1 MGCVQPPLS
10 AKPSR
15 GYGWTCAPCSRRHE
29 EEVDSHEVIRHSTPS
44 NNKPKAPSRARGP
57 GRPRKDRKLAEQEE
71 NAPIKHFGMWPFRY
85 FGSASTVGSFFDD
98 RVLIRDGYAFSP
110 QNPHCSGRHP
120 GSVHSRPAPATFLI
134 GNIADPNDF
143 IFPRIATR
151 TGLKFQAIVP
161 AAPDSTPIPGMGDQ
175 VVCCE

>member
-1 MGCVQPPLS
+1 MKCDRCQNFFHMGCVQPPLS

-44 NNKPKAPSRARGP
+44 NNKPKAPSRTRGP

-98 RVLIRDGYAFSP
+98 RVLIRDVRVLPAESTLFRKTLSVSSFSAGP
-110 QNPHCSGRHP
+110 DRVTGH
-120 GSVHSRPAPATFLI
+120 L
-134 GNIADPNDF
+134 PN
-143 IFPRIATR
+143 REYR
-151 TGLKFQAIVP
+151 R
-161 AAPDSTPIPGMGDQ
+161 S
-175 VVCCE
+175 E

>member
-1 MGCVQPPLS
+1 MKCDRCQNFFHMGCVQPPLS

-44 NNKPKAPSRARGP
+44 NNKPKAPSRTRGP

-98 RVLIRDGYAFSP
+98 RVLIRDVRVLPAESTLFRKTPSVSSFSAGTDRVTG
-110 QNPHCSGRHP
+110 H
-120 GSVHSRPAPATFLI
+120 L
-134 GNIADPNDF
+134 PN
-143 IFPRIATR
+143 REYR
-151 TGLKFQAIVP
+151 R
-161 AAPDSTPIPGMGDQ
+161 S
-175 VVCCE
+175 E